1 MLGVRLNVPKGA
13 VALLI
18 VLVAAGIVITVAL
31 PNLGRDSEG
40 IGATGEEK
48 GTGGTKLCTGESQG
62 VYVLYK
68 GKAGK

>member
-1 MLGVRLNVPKGA
+1 MLGVRFNVPKGA

-40 IGATGEEK
+40 IGAGDKK
-48 GTGGTKLCTGESQG
+48 GMGGTKVCTGESQG
-62 VYVLYK
+62 TYELYK
-68 GKAGK
+68 GKVWG